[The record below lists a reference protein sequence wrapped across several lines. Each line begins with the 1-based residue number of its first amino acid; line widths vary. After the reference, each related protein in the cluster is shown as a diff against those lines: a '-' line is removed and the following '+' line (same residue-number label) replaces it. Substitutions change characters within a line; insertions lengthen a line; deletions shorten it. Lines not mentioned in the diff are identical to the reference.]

1 MEEDA
6 NGSVTECPLT
16 STFNEGPPRSLKG
29 SLRSP
34 ADLEMSLIEGP
45 SHPGGKTMK
54 IRSQEEG
61 RRRKKNWD
69 RIELRVFR

>member
-1 MEEDA
+1 
-6 NGSVTECPLT
+6 
-16 STFNEGPPRSLKG
+16 
-29 SLRSP
+29 
-34 ADLEMSLIEGP
+34 MSLIEGP